1 MEYYSD
7 MRKEEILQFAR
18 TQMNLV
24 DIIIS
29 EISQRKTDTLCS
41 HLYMKSKKVELQN
54 KVFLFC
60 GWFSGAWSWRK
71 RKALAK
77 ESKFPVI

>member
-1 MEYYSD
+1 
-7 MRKEEILQFAR
+7 MRKEEILPLAR

-24 DIIIS
+24 DIMIS
-29 EISQRKTDTLCS
+29 EISQRKTDLCS

-54 KVFLFC
+54 KVG

-77 ESKFPVI
+77 KSKLLVI